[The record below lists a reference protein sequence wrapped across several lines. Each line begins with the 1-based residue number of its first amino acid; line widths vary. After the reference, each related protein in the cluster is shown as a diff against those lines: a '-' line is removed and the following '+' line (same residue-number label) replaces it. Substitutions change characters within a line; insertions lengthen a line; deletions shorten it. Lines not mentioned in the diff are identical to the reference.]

1 MFPALTHVSILS
13 SQAFRHLEPIRFASI
28 TFDMERSRLISNK
41 TNDCVWSLSI
51 KDRITKCGTVMSRD
65 RERKE
70 LPLDEIKRE
79 KIMQQNGNWDCEP
92 ATQPKTRLKC
102 HHKPNTCTNAKRVNL
117 IFGFGLFFSL
127 SFLLVLCVC
136 VWSTKLIPNSGS
148 CLFSAVDTYLLAK
161 SYQNHL
167 IELIGFVL
175 RCHAYNFYT
184 GTAFVQHQKACT
196 KLSLWYTTKLET
208 LYKVFGCCCCEFL
221 CECALRAYNNWFH

>member
-79 KIMQQNGNWDCEP
+79 KFMQQNGNWDCER
-92 ATQPKTRLKC
+92 AKQPKTRLKC

-136 VWSTKLIPNSGS
+136 VCVIHQTDSEFWFVPFFRCG
-148 CLFSAVDTYLLAK
+148 YLLVSQIVSK
-161 SYQNHL
+161 PSD
-167 IELIGFVL
+167 
-175 RCHAYNFYT
+175 
-184 GTAFVQHQKACT
+184 
-196 KLSLWYTTKLET
+196 
-208 LYKVFGCCCCEFL
+208 
-221 CECALRAYNNWFH
+221 RAYWFRVAMPCI